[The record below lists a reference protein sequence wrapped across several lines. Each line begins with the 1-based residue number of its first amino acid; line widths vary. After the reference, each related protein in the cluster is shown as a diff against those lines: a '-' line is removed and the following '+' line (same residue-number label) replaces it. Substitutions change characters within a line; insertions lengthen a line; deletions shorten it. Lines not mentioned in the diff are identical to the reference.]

1 MRARDSFASLHSAVD
16 FLFRDSITSKKLQ
29 NSKSNLKSPLQKSSE
44 KLPVM
49 ELRSFPEDE
58 EEDQHSD
65 SEQVEH
71 LQQIIEIDDSEKFSI
86 FLPTY

>member
-1 MRARDSFASLHSAVD
+1 
-16 FLFRDSITSKKLQ
+16 
-29 NSKSNLKSPLQKSSE
+29 
-44 KLPVM
+44 M

-58 EEDQHSD
+58 EEDQNSD